1 MKFMDLISRLKY
13 YLETLGVSVTQFADE
28 CGIPRP
34 TASQLLAG
42 RNKKVSDEIIG
53 KIHAKYPALSIV
65 WLMFGEGEMIIGNT
79 QPQVPH
85 SAPSAPDTY
94 AGQAPRRDSMKNE
107 QLRDAN
113 SNTDRGQS
121 KISDV
126 NPQQSLQ
133 FESESDSQPIPH
145 SEPEFMFATADSFS
159 NPASSRSQLH
169 PDGTGTP
176 QSFEFS
182 NAPAHTDASVNNAP
196 INPGHNDIATENS
209 PLTLRHSE
217 GRKVIGI
224 VVYYND
230 RTFESFSPDE
240 SKTPPFIIL

>member
-1 MKFMDLISRLKY
+1 MDLISRLKF
-13 YLETLGVSVTQFADE
+13 YLDTLGVSVTQFADE

-65 WLMFGEGEMIIGNT
+65 WLMFGEGEMVLNKQLPSSGSSVQTDT
-79 QPQVPH
+79 Q
-85 SAPSAPDTY
+85 TY
-94 AGQAPRRDSMKNE
+94 ARQALK
-107 QLRDAN
+107 
-113 SNTDRGQS
+113 RGIQPNGNRQ
-121 KISDV
+121 DV
-126 NPQQSLQ
+126 NTNSSREHNIDADVNSQSGLQ
-133 FESESDSQPIPH
+133 FVRKSEQH
-145 SEPEFMFATADSFS
+145 STQFAEPEFTFAETDSFS
-159 NPASSRSQLH
+159 IANQTDSHLRTET
-169 PDGTGTP
+169 TGTA

-182 NAPAHTDASVNNAP
+182 NASASKAPEMNNATDKP
-196 INPGHNDIATENS
+196 NRTGEAEKANS

-217 GRKVIGI
+217 GRRVIGI

-240 SKTPPFIIL
+240 GKTPPFIIL